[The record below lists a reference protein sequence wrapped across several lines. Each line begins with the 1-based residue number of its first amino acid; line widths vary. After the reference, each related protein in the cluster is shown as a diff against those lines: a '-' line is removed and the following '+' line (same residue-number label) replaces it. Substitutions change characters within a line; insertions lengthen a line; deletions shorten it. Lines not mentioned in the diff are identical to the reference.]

1 MIAFNAAPAR
11 QWMPQVERSQKTMSA
26 NVKLGDRKLWGN
38 AAAEFEPLD
47 VLDSYFVSQDSFGSF
62 FDVDEPF
69 LIARAPKGMGKS
81 ALIRECEHL
90 RRSDNLDAL
99 VIFAKGSDLVAQRP
113 LQELTR
119 HEHIYD
125 WQQRICMLINKH
137 IGSQINMALNDD
149 SMLLVETAELAGFK
163 QRNLISALVDRLGG
177 KLGDWG
183 TLTKNDAPD
192 HRALLE
198 RTPTNVWLLI
208 DDIDAMFISTPEEQ
222 LRISSF
228 LAACAELAIG
238 FEGVNIRTTI
248 RADVWPCIR
257 RTDQALDRLEQYMT
271 DIRWSNSQLGDMLAE
286 RIKSY
291 RRRVLNESQEIEN
304 KEAVRSIFPA
314 RFPLGQS
321 RVQAHRF
328 LYVYSAGRPRW
339 ATELCRLAGRRAQQ
353 INADAIRPPHV
364 KHVLEEY
371 GRFRWSDLIAEHQHQ
386 CPAIGEVINAFSR
399 QRARYTTSELLTFLE
414 ENVLP
419 HAVVDIDGA
428 RASST
433 LEIARFLFRIGFF
446 LGVDDVD
453 GKPRYFGFDER
464 PDLLVS
470 HTNIDDGLSWN
481 IHPVFRGAIILD

>member
-1 MIAFNAAPAR
+1 MGQAI
-11 QWMPQVERSQKTMSA
+11 
-26 NVKLGDRKLWGN
+26 KLDDRKLWGN
-38 AAAEFEPLD
+38 AAAEFERLD
-47 VLDSYFVSQDSFGSF
+47 VLASYFVSQNSFSDF
-62 FDVDEPF
+62 FDADEPF

-90 RRSDNLDAL
+90 RREEDDAI

-113 LQELTR
+113 LAQLTR

-137 IGSQINMALNDD
+137 IGSRINLAFSDD
-149 SMLLVETAELAGFK
+149 QMLLVETAELAGYRS
-163 QRNLISALVDRLGG
+163 RNLVSALVERLGG

-183 TLTKNDAPD
+183 KMTKAHAPD
-192 HRALLE
+192 QRALLG
-198 RTPTNVWLLI
+198 RTPKKVWLLI

-271 DIRWSNSQLGDMLAE
+271 DIRWSNSLLGEMLAE

-291 RRRVLNESQEIEN
+291 CRRELNEATPLDG
-304 KEAVRSIFPA
+304 KEAIRRIFPA

-321 RVQAHRF
+321 KVQPHRF

-339 ATELCRLAGRRAQQ
+339 ATELCRLAGREAEKHRSTV
-353 INADAIRPPHV
+353 IRHT
-364 KHVLEEY
+364 HIRQVLEEY
-371 GRFRWSDLIAEHQHQ
+371 GRFRWSDLVAEHQHQ
-386 CPAIGEVINAFSR
+386 CPEIAEIINAFSR
-399 QRARYTTSELLTFLE
+399 KQAHYNTDELFAFLDAQVMS
-414 ENVLP
+414 NVE
-419 HAVVDIDGA
+419 INIETA
-428 RASST
+428 RAGSAR
-433 LEIARFLFRIGFF
+433 EVARFLFRIGFL
-446 LGVDDVD
+446 LGVDAGE
-453 GKPRYFGFDER
+453 GKPRYFGFEDR
-464 PDLLVS
+464 PDLLTS
-470 HTNIDDGLSWN
+470 QTNVDDGLSWN
-481 IHPVFRGAIILD
+481 IHPVFRGAIVLD